1 MATHLFRDSRREPA
15 ASRPR
20 PADTARGT
28 AQKGSGSTDASA
40 TPRYRFD
47 RAWRDDLAFTVVEPL
62 TEHEIRAAFV
72 NCSKGEAKRLH
83 VPRDLAGQPW
93 DDLDFLGWRD
103 PQAPDRAYL
112 VADLGDGP
120 VAITLR
126 CTTPGQKRSNLCSI
140 CLTSHAGGVTLM
152 VAPRTGKA
160 GQQGNSVG
168 AYICGDLACSLYT
181 RGKKFTPSSIR
192 FQERLTLEE
201 QADRNVANLAAFL
214 AKVTA

>member
-1 MATHLFRDSRREPA
+1 M
-15 ASRPR
+15 
-20 PADTARGT
+20 
-28 AQKGSGSTDASA
+28 
-40 TPRYRFD
+40 
-47 RAWRDDLAFTVVEPL
+47 RDDLTFTVVEPL
-62 TEHEIRAAFV
+62 TEQEIRAAFV

-112 VADLGDGP
+112 VADLGAGP

-126 CTTPGQKRSNLCSI
+126 CPGPVPGQKRANMCSI
-140 CLTSHAGGVTLM
+140 CLTSHVGGVTLM

-168 AYICGDLACSLYT
+168 AYICGDLACPLYT
-181 RGKKFTPSSIR
+181 RGKKFTVSSAR
-192 FQERLTLEE
+192 YQERLTLEE
-201 QADRNVANLAAFL
+201 QIERTVANLSAFL

>member
-1 MATHLFRDSRREPA
+1 M
-15 ASRPR
+15 
-20 PADTARGT
+20 
-28 AQKGSGSTDASA
+28 
-40 TPRYRFD
+40 
-47 RAWRDDLAFTVVEPL
+47 RDDLASTVVESL
-62 TEHEIRAAFV
+62 TEQEIRAAFV

-112 VADLGDGP
+112 VADLGAGP

-126 CTTPGQKRSNLCSI
+126 CPVPVPGQKRANLCSV
-140 CLTSHAGGVTLM
+140 CLTSHVGGVTLM

-168 AYICGDLACSLYT
+168 TYLCGDLACSLYT
-181 RGKKFTPSSIR
+181 RGKKFTASSTR
-192 FQERLTLEE
+192 LQERLSLEE
-201 QADRNVANLAAFL
+201 KIERNVANLTAFL

>member
-1 MATHLFRDSRREPA
+1 VA
-15 ASRPR
+15 
-20 PADTARGT
+20 GY
-28 AQKGSGSTDASA
+28 G
-40 TPRYRFD
+40 FD
-47 RAWRDDLAFTVVEPL
+47 QSLPGDLTFTVVEPL
-62 TEHEIRAAFV
+62 TEQEIRAAFV

-112 VADLGDGP
+112 VADLSDGP

-126 CTTPGQKRSNLCSI
+126 SPAPTPGQKRTNLCSI
-140 CLTSHAGGVTLM
+140 CLTSHVGGVTLM
-152 VAPRTGKA
+152 VAPRSGKA

-181 RGKKFTPSSIR
+181 RGKKLAASSTR

-201 QADRNVANLAAFL
+201 QIERNVANLTAFL
-214 AKVTA
+214 TKVTA

>member
-1 MATHLFRDSRREPA
+1 
-15 ASRPR
+15 
-20 PADTARGT
+20 
-28 AQKGSGSTDASA
+28 
-40 TPRYRFD
+40 
-47 RAWRDDLAFTVVEPL
+47 VEPL
-62 TEHEIRAAFV
+62 TEQEIRTAFV

-83 VPRDLAGQPW
+83 VPRDLAEQPW

-103 PQAPDRAYL
+103 PQAPGRAYL
-112 VADLGDGP
+112 VADLGEGP

-126 CTTPGQKRSNLCSI
+126 SPASGPGQKRANLCSI
-140 CLTSHAGGVTLM
+140 CLTSHVGGVTLM

-181 RGKKFTPSSIR
+181 RGKKFTASSSR
-192 FQERLTLEE
+192 LQEQLTLEE
-201 QADRNVANLAAFL
+201 RVERNLANLSAFL

>member
-1 MATHLFRDSRREPA
+1 
-15 ASRPR
+15 
-20 PADTARGT
+20 
-28 AQKGSGSTDASA
+28 
-40 TPRYRFD
+40 
-47 RAWRDDLAFTVVEPL
+47 VEPL
-62 TEHEIRAAFV
+62 TEQEIRAAFV
-72 NCSKGEAKRLH
+72 NCSKGEANRLH
-83 VPRDLAGQPW
+83 VPRDLTGEPW

-126 CTTPGQKRSNLCSI
+126 SPAPAPGQKRASLCSI
-140 CLTSHAGGVTLM
+140 CLTGHVGGVTLM

-168 AYICGDLACSLYT
+168 TYMCGDLACSLYT
-181 RGKKFTPSSIR
+181 RGKKFTASSSR
-192 FQERLTLEE
+192 LQEKLTLEE
-201 QADRNVANLAAFL
+201 KIGRNVANLGAFL

>member
-1 MATHLFRDSRREPA
+1 M
-15 ASRPR
+15 
-20 PADTARGT
+20 G
-28 AQKGSGSTDASA
+28 GG
-40 TPRYRFD
+40 
-47 RAWRDDLAFTVVEPL
+47 LAFTVVRPL
-62 TEHEIRAAFV
+62 TEQEIRAAFV

-83 VPRDLAGQPW
+83 MPRDLAEQPW

-112 VADLGDGP
+112 VASLGEGP

-126 CTTPGQKRSNLCSI
+126 CPPPGQKRANLCSI

-181 RGKKFTPSSIR
+181 RGKKFTASSAR
-192 FQERLTLEE
+192 FQERLTLAE
-201 QADRNVANLAAFL
+201 QIDRNVANLSAFL

>member
-1 MATHLFRDSRREPA
+1 
-15 ASRPR
+15 
-20 PADTARGT
+20 
-28 AQKGSGSTDASA
+28 
-40 TPRYRFD
+40 
-47 RAWRDDLAFTVVEPL
+47 VEPL
-62 TEHEIRAAFV
+62 TEQEIRAAFV

-83 VPRDLAGQPW
+83 VPRDLAGLPW

-103 PQAPDRAYL
+103 PQAPDRGYL

-126 CTTPGQKRSNLCSI
+126 CPAGQKRANMCSI
-140 CLTSHAGGVTLM
+140 CLTTHADGVTLM

-160 GQQGNSVG
+160 GQRGNSVG

-181 RGKKFTPSSIR
+181 RGKKFTASSVR

-214 AKVTA
+214 AKVTG

>member
-1 MATHLFRDSRREPA
+1 M
-15 ASRPR
+15 
-20 PADTARGT
+20 
-28 AQKGSGSTDASA
+28 
-40 TPRYRFD
+40 
-47 RAWRDDLAFTVVEPL
+47 EPL
-62 TEHEIRAAFV
+62 TEQEIRTAFV

-83 VPRDLAGQPW
+83 VPRDLAELPW

-112 VADLGDGP
+112 VADLGEGP

-126 CTTPGQKRSNLCSI
+126 SPASRPGQKRANLCSI
-140 CLTSHAGGVTLM
+140 CLTSHVGGVTLM

-168 AYICGDLACSLYT
+168 AYLCGDLACSLYT
-181 RGKKFTPSSIR
+181 RGKKFTASSTR
-192 FQERLTLEE
+192 FQEKLTLAE
-201 QADRNVANLAAFL
+201 QVDRNVANLTAFL

>member
-1 MATHLFRDSRREPA
+1 MGIYRISIDE
-15 ASRPR
+15 
-20 PADTARGT
+20 AR
-28 AQKGSGSTDASA
+28 AVA
-40 TPRYRFD
+40 RYGFD
-47 RAWRDDLAFTVVEPL
+47 RGLRDDLAFGVVEPL
-62 TEHEIRAAFV
+62 TELEIRAAFV

-93 DDLDFLGWRD
+93 ADLDFLGWRD

-126 CTTPGQKRSNLCSI
+126 SPAAARGQKRANLCSI
-140 CLTSHAGGVTLM
+140 CLTSHVGGVTLM

-168 AYICGDLACSLYT
+168 TYICGDLACSPYT
-181 RGKKFTPSSIR
+181 RGLKFTASSSR
-192 FQERLTLEE
+192 LQEQLTLEE
-201 QADRNVANLAAFL
+201 KIGRNVANLSAFL

>member
-1 MATHLFRDSRREPA
+1 M
-15 ASRPR
+15 
-20 PADTARGT
+20 
-28 AQKGSGSTDASA
+28 
-40 TPRYRFD
+40 
-47 RAWRDDLAFTVVEPL
+47 EPL
-62 TEHEIRAAFV
+62 TEQEIRAAFV
-72 NCSKGEAKRLH
+72 NCSKGEANRLH
-83 VPRDLAGQPW
+83 VPRDLARQPW

-126 CTTPGQKRSNLCSI
+126 SPAPGPRQKRANLCSI
-140 CLTSHAGGVTLM
+140 CLTSHVGGVTLM

-168 AYICGDLACSLYT
+168 TYICGDLACSLYT
-181 RGKKFTPSSIR
+181 RGKKFTASSSR
-192 FQERLTLEE
+192 LQEKLTLEE
-201 QADRNVANLAAFL
+201 KIGRNVANLGAFL

>member
-1 MATHLFRDSRREPA
+1 M
-15 ASRPR
+15 
-20 PADTARGT
+20 
-28 AQKGSGSTDASA
+28 
-40 TPRYRFD
+40 RYRFD
-47 RAWRDDLAFTVVEPL
+47 RPARDDLPFTVVEPL
-62 TEHEIRAAFV
+62 TEQQIRAAFV

-126 CTTPGQKRSNLCSI
+126 SPASSLGQKRTNMCSI

-152 VAPRTGKA
+152 VAPRTGQA

-168 AYICGDLACSLYT
+168 AYLCTDLACSLYT
-181 RGKKFTPSSIR
+181 RGKKVTASSFRI
-192 FQERLTLEE
+192 QEKLTLEE
-201 QADRNVANLAAFL
+201 QIDRNVANLAAFL